1 MGNIILV
8 ENSAASTKM
17 ELYEEDVN
25 KAGEKETG
33 PCRHSR
39 LLDVVPVTPSN
50 PHMLVFLPAFSI
62 PSAVCGVSTLQD
74 YGERLEPQTVH

>member
-25 KAGEKETG
+25 KAGEKELG
-33 PCRHSR
+33 PSRSSR
-39 LLDVVPVTPSN
+39 LLHVAPVTLRI
-50 PHMLVFLPAFSI
+50 PHMLVFLAAFSI
-62 PSAVCGVSTLQD
+62 PAAV
-74 YGERLEPQTVH
+74 